1 MHIEPRLFA
10 FTKGV
15 RPRIAAA
22 VGLGL
27 VSVGLGVA
35 RLGLL
40 GWLIGQVF
48 AGKSPMDLA
57 LPIGLI
63 ALVMVLRGT
72 AEHWRAVTAHETAAR
87 VQKNLRRVLYDKI
100 ASLGPA
106 TVGRQRSGALTLS
119 MIDGVEQLETYFGQF
134 LPQFLIAML
143 SPLLIFAVVAFVDL
157 PVATVML
164 AFALVALFAPALWHK
179 WDVRN
184 SHFRQRSYASFAAE
198 FLDSIQGL
206 ATLKAFGQGKARADK
221 LEVEARDLFR
231 RTMWVLGTNSLARG
245 ITDASIATGAAT
257 ALIYGA
263 TRVQSGAM
271 ALSALLIIMMLGVEI
286 FRPMREL
293 RTVLH
298 QGMVG
303 LSAAQGIY
311 KILDETPAVADAL
324 PAPLDKALAP
334 VIAFE
339 DVAFAYPGPLG
350 AKPGRTVHA
359 GLTFR
364 AEAGERLGL
373 VGPSGGG
380 KSSIVRLLLRF
391 YDPDRGRITLGGHDL
406 RTLSFAQIRSL
417 ISVVNQDTFLFH
429 GTVEENIRLGRPDA
443 AHGDVEDAARAAN
456 IHDFIQSLPEG
467 YQTIIGEKGIKLSGG
482 QRQRLAIARAL
493 LRDTPILVLD
503 EALSA
508 VDAENEAVIQEALD
522 RLMRGRTTL
531 ILAHRLSSVIDCD
544 RILVLDGGKV
554 TEQGRHAELMSKGG
568 VYAGLMAEQAREAAT
583 PASADVFAVP
593 ARVESVSD
601 TPGGAAKPV
610 TEGIIKAEGL
620 TWYQVVA
627 ALMKVILPWKGKLA
641 ATFTF
646 GVLRVIAFIG
656 VGVLSALIV
665 LALKNGT
672 PWHTLA
678 IALIVVA
685 PLSGVLHWFESW
697 LAHDMA
703 FRLLAEMRIDAFR
716 KLDALAPAYLVRRR
730 TGDLMA
736 LATHDIELVEYFF
749 AHTVAPAFVAILVP
763 AAVIV
768 ALGSN
773 SPWLAAALVPFLL
786 AVGLSPFMMR
796 KRVDT
801 LGSQARE
808 AAGELGA
815 FAVDSVQGLGEI
827 VAFQQ
832 EDARGA
838 KLDVLSQRHIG
849 LRLPFFRELTTQHAI
864 LEVLTGLG
872 GLAVVVTGAVLSTRG
887 AIDPGLLPLFTV
899 LAMAAFL
906 PVSEIAQIGR
916 QLADTLGATRRVYAL
931 ANEPIPVRDGAGA
944 PTKKGAAALAL
955 EGVSF
960 TYPGQTRRALSG
972 VTVAIPAGKTVALVG
987 TSGAGKTTTAQL
999 LMRFWD
1005 PDAGRI
1011 TLNGADLKDY
1021 KLDELRRMI
1030 ALVAQDTY
1038 LFNDTLRAN
1047 ILIARPEATE
1057 PELQAA
1063 IRHASLSELVA
1074 SLPDGLESPVGERGT
1089 SLSGGQRQR
1098 VAIARAF
1105 LKDAPVLILDEAT
1118 SHLDA
1123 INEQAVRR
1131 ALDLLQT
1138 DRTTIVIAHRLSTVR
1153 DADLIVVLDEGR
1165 IAETGT
1171 HASLLAQGSLYARLV
1186 SRQLAAAY
1194 APAAA

>member
-15 RPRIAAA
+15 RLRIAGAVGIGLLA
-22 VGLGL
+22 VGLGI
-27 VSVGLGVA
+27 A

-48 AGKSPMDLA
+48 AGRPLA
-57 LPIGLI
+57 ELVPWVAAI
-63 ALVMVLRGT
+63 ALVMVLRGM
-72 AEHWRAVTAHETAAR
+72 AEHWRAVVAHETAAR
-87 VQKNLRRVLYDKI
+87 VQKRLRRILYDRI
-100 ASLGPA
+100 AALGPG
-106 TVGRQRSGALTLS
+106 TVGRQRSGGLTLS

-134 LPQFLIAML
+134 LPQFMIALL

-157 PVATVML
+157 PVAAVML
-164 AFALVALFAPALWHK
+164 AFALVALLAPALWHK
-179 WDVRN
+179 WDVKN
-184 SHFRQRSYASFAAE
+184 SQRRQKAYASFAAE

-221 LEVEARDLFR
+221 LEVEARELFR
-231 RTMWVLGTNSLARG
+231 RTMWVLATNSLARG
-245 ITDASIATGAAT
+245 ITDTSIACGAAT
-257 ALIYGA
+257 ALLYGA
-263 TRVQSGAM
+263 TRVESGAM
-271 ALSALLIIMMLGVEI
+271 SLSALLIILMLGVEI

-293 RTVLH
+293 RSVLH

-311 KILDETPAVADAL
+311 RILDDKPMVADAP
-324 PAPLDKALAP
+324 PARLDRMLAP
-334 VIAFE
+334 TIEFE
-339 DVAFAYPGPLG
+339 DVRFAYPGTR
-350 AKPGRTVHA
+350 RTVHD

-364 AEAGERLGL
+364 AAAGERLGL

-391 YDPDRGRITLGGHDL
+391 YDPERGRILLGGHDL
-406 RTLSFAQIRSL
+406 RALPFAEIRSL

-443 AHGDVEDAARAAN
+443 TQEELVEAARAAN
-456 IHDFIQSLPEG
+456 IHDFITGLPQG
-467 YQTIIGEKGIKLSGG
+467 YATMIGEKGIKLSGG
-482 QRQRLAIARAL
+482 QRQRVAIARAL

-522 RLMRGRTTL
+522 RLMQGRTTL

-544 RILVLDGGKV
+544 RILVLDGGHV
-554 TEQGRHAELMSKGG
+554 AEQGRHEALMAKGG
-568 VYAGLMAEQAREAAT
+568 VYAALMADQAREQQRG
-583 PASADVFAVP
+583 DVSDTFDTP
-593 ARVESVSD
+593 ARVETVSD
-601 TPGGAAKPV
+601 TPGGAVKVV
-610 TEGIIKAEGL
+610 TEGIIKADGL

-627 ALMKVILPWKGKLA
+627 ALMKVILPWKGKLT
-641 ATFTF
+641 ATFLF
-646 GVLRVIAFIG
+646 GVLRVITFIG
-656 VGVLSALIV
+656 VGALSALII
-665 LALKNGT
+665 LALKNHEPYTGY
-672 PWHTLA
+672 A
-678 IALIVVA
+678 IALAIVA
-685 PLSGVLHWFESW
+685 PLSGVLHWLESW
-697 LAHDMA
+697 MAHDMA

-736 LATHDIELVEYFF
+736 LATHDVELVEYFF

-763 AAVIV
+763 AVVVAVLAWASGLL
-768 ALGSN
+768 AL
-773 SPWLAAALVPFLL
+773 ALLPFLL
-786 AVGLSPFMMR
+786 AVGLSPFLMR
-796 KRVDT
+796 KRVDR
-801 LGSQARE
+801 LGSEARE

-832 EDARGA
+832 EDRRGSR
-838 KLDVLSQRHIG
+838 LDELSQRQIS
-849 LRLPFFRELTTQHAI
+849 LRLPFFSELTRQHAV
-864 LEVLTGLG
+864 LEVMTGLG
-872 GLAVVVTGAVLSTRG
+872 GLAVVVTGAALSAQG
-887 AIDPGLLPLFTV
+887 ALDPGLLPLMTI

-931 ANEPIPVRDGAGA
+931 ANEPIPVRDGPGVPPRA
-944 PTKKGAAALAL
+944 GAAALAL
-955 EGVSF
+955 ENVDF
-960 TYPGQTRRALSG
+960 AYPGQTRRALSG
-972 VTVAIPAGKTVALVG
+972 VSFVIPAGKTVALVG

-1005 PDAGRI
+1005 PDGGRI
-1011 TLNGADLKDY
+1011 TLNGADLRDY
-1021 KLDELRRMI
+1021 KLDDLRRLV

-1047 ILIARPEATE
+1047 ILIARPDASEA
-1057 PELQAA
+1057 ELQAA
-1063 IRHASLSELVA
+1063 IRHASLAELVA
-1074 SLPDGLESPVGERGT
+1074 ALPDGLDSPVGERGT

-1105 LKDAPVLILDEAT
+1105 LKDAPILVLDEAT

-1123 INEQAVRR
+1123 VNEQAVRR
-1131 ALDLLQT
+1131 ALDLLQA

-1153 DADLIVVLDEGR
+1153 DADLIVVLDAGR
-1165 IAETGT
+1165 VAETGT
-1171 HASLLAQGSLYARLV
+1171 HASLLARGGLYARLV
-1186 SRQLAAAY
+1186 SRQLASVY
-1194 APAAA
+1194 APAAS